1 MSFDTP
7 RKEIPYGTKVAVS
20 FFAGDVELIRKHT
33 FADPRL
39 LLLGVAKG
47 GRVTVQLSLDDIE
60 ELQGYVAAEANHS
73 KDRKLAKELYRVFS
87 YLQTFLDT
95 YDDQADL
102 P

>member
-1 MSFDTP
+1 MSFDIP
-7 RKEIPYGTKVAVS
+7 RKKIPFGTKLAVS
-20 FFAGDVELIRKHT
+20 FAAGDVELIRKHT

-39 LLLGVAKG
+39 VAPGVAKG

-73 KDRKLAKELYRVFS
+73 KDRKLAKALYSVFN

>member
-1 MSFDTP
+1 MSFDIP
-7 RKEIPYGTKVAVS
+7 RKKILFGTKLAVS
-20 FFAGDVELIRKHT
+20 FAAGDVELIRKHT
-33 FADPRL
+33 FVDPRL
-39 LLLGVAKG
+39 VAPGVAKG

-73 KDRKLAKELYRVFS
+73 KDRKLAKALYGVFN